1 MTWNPPRRDEVLRAV
16 VEEADRRLDGIV
28 PMDVAGVQQTF
39 RDADT
44 LVDVLT
50 VRWQAAL
57 VAEVERALTEAPND
71 PEAAVVRAWRRTVR
85 ALPGVRMV
93 LDANAEQATGARLEK
108 LRRRRARQHQWLA
121 QQAGLAP
128 LTPGPDDEAVL
139 LGAELEE
146 AGRRYYVPGQRPG
159 RPPLLKRLKAALAA

>member
-1 MTWNPPRRDEVLRAV
+1 MTWNSPRRDEVLRAV
-16 VEEADRRLDGIV
+16 VEEADRRLDGVV

-44 LVDVLT
+44 LADVLY

-57 VAEVERALTEAPND
+57 AAEVERALSEGPDD
-71 PEAAVVRAWRRTVR
+71 PEAAVVRAWRRTIR

-93 LDANAEQATGARLEK
+93 LDTHAEQASGARSEK
-108 LRRRRARQHQWLA
+108 IQRRRARQHQWLA

-128 LTPGPDDEAVL
+128 LIPGVDEEAVL
-139 LGAELEE
+139 LGADLEE
-146 AGRRYYVPGQRPG
+146 AGRRYYVPGQRPV
-159 RPPLLKRLKAALAA
+159 RPPLLKRLRAALAA

>member
-1 MTWNPPRRDEVLRAV
+1 MTWSSPRRDEVLRAV
-16 VEEADRRLDGIV
+16 IEETDRRLDGVV
-28 PMDVAGVQQTF
+28 PMGVAGVEQTF

-44 LVDVLT
+44 LVDVLY

-57 VAEVERALTEAPND
+57 AAEVDRALAEAPED

-85 ALPGVRMV
+85 TLPGVRMV
-93 LDANAEQATGARLEK
+93 LDAHLEQASGVRLEQ

-128 LTPGPDDEAVL
+128 LTHEVDDEAVT
-139 LGAELEE
+139 LGAEFEA
-146 AGRRYYVPGQRPG
+146 AGRRYYVPGQRPA
-159 RPPLLKRLKAALAA
+159 RPPLFKRLKAALVD